1 MGNMDPPRAL
11 DAAALEQILH
21 EHPATQDALLP
32 ILHAIQ
38 DALGYVPSGAVPEVA
53 DRLNLSRAEV
63 HGVLTYYHHFRQHPP
78 GRHVIEVCRAEA
90 CQARGADL
98 LAAHAEGAVGCG
110 FHATRLDGAVTL
122 QPVYCLG
129 HCAVGPNIAIDAQPH
144 ARMTPARF
152 DALLRTLVEG
162 GAP

>member
-1 MGNMDPPRAL
+1 MGNMDPPRAW
-11 DAAALEQILH
+11 DGAALEQILH
-21 EHPATQDALLP
+21 DHPATQDALLP

-38 DALGYVPSGAVPEVA
+38 DALGYVPPDAVPGVA

-90 CQARGADL
+90 CQARGADR
-98 LAAHAEGAVGCG
+98 LAAHAEQALGCG
-110 FHATRLDGAVTL
+110 FHETRLDGAVTL

-129 HCAVGPNIAIDAQPH
+129 HCAVGPNIAVDEQPH